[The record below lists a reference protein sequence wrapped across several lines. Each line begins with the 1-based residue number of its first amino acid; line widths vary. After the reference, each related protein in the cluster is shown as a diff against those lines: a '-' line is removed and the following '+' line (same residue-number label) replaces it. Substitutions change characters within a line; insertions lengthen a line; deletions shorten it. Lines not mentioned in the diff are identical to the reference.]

1 MATFI
6 ELILSIAALIV
17 VPKSFH
23 GMASLLMSACVCV
36 YVRACIC
43 IYMFLFL
50 LVYLSRR
57 SSRKRSQI
65 DFGPVIKDSTQRD
78 LEIDAIT
85 EAEHEVE
92 AERLRKVREG
102 RLIEEQRRK
111 ELAMKK
117 R

>member
-1 MATFI
+1 
-6 ELILSIAALIV
+6 
-17 VPKSFH
+17 
-23 GMASLLMSACVCV
+23 MASLLMSACVCV

-85 EAEHEVE
+85 EAEHKVE
-92 AERLRKVREG
+92 AERLRKVRDG

-111 ELAMKK
+111 ELSMKK